1 MIAAEKRRPRSYV
14 KEIIMFAIGLV
25 WVIPFVYPLMI
36 SLKPTKEVYK
46 DVLALPTYLDFSNY
60 SVAWS
65 KGNLGNALFNTAVIT
80 VTTVV
85 LLILL
90 GSLCAYTIARK
101 SGRRWG
107 LVYTM
112 FVVGV
117 ILPYKLG
124 LLPTYVVFNNLGL
137 TGKFAGI
144 ILLQTGI
151 QMPMAVFLYTGFAR
165 TIPRTFEEAAQI
177 DGASTFMLYRLIV
190 FPLLKPVTAT
200 VMIQTGIAVWNE
212 FYMSLIF
219 LGGSKRLPLSVSLY
233 SYVGD
238 NATQWNLV
246 FASVVVSLIPAVIF
260 YLLAQ
265 KNMIKGFAGGIKE

>member
-1 MIAAEKRRPRSYV
+1 MVATEKRRPKSYV
-14 KEIIMFAIGLV
+14 KEIIMFLVGLI
-25 WVIPFVYPLMI
+25 WILPFFYPLMI
-36 SLKPTKEVYK
+36 SLKPRKEVYK
-46 DVLALPTYLDFSNY
+46 DVLALPTFLDFSNY
-60 SVAWS
+60 AAAWD
-65 KGNLGNALFNTAVIT
+65 KGNLDNALFNTAVIT
-80 VTTVV
+80 VVTVV
-85 LLILL
+85 LLILF
-90 GSLCAYTIARK
+90 GSLCAYTIAHK
-101 SGRRWG
+101 PGKLWG
-107 LVYTM
+107 LTYIM

-124 LLPTYVVFNNLGL
+124 LLPTYVAFNNMGI
-137 TGKFAGI
+137 TGKFSGI

-177 DGASTFMLYRLIV
+177 DGASTFLIFRHIV
-190 FPLLKPVTAT
+190 FPLLKPVTAAVT
-200 VMIQTGIAVWNE
+200 IQTGIAVWNE

-219 LGGSKRLPLSVSLY
+219 LGGSKRLPLSVALY

-246 FASVVVSLIPAVIF
+246 FASVVVSLIPAVLF